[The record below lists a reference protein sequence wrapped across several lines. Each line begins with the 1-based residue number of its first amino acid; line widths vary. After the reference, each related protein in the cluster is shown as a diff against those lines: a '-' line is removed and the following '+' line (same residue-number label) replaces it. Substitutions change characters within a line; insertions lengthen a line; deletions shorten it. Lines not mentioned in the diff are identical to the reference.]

1 MHRFWWGGTYIL
13 WFFLKRGKWC
23 VCVCLCVRFSNNLG
37 FSVECFEQGCL
48 LITIKEKYVI
58 KNVTSIII
66 WKKLR
71 SLSDGVWCMTSNN
84 DFNSSICILL
94 LSVGNDLSLEKS
106 CYCFPAYYNTFCVEQ
121 LNSLLP
127 TDRVDQT
134 CWSVCSKS
142 LISYAWTICCWHC
155 SFVAA
160 Y

>member
-1 MHRFWWGGTYIL
+1 MI
-13 WFFLKRGKWC
+13 FLKKGKV

-84 DFNSSICILL
+84 DFNFLYPTFIC
-94 LSVGNDLSLEKS
+94 
-106 CYCFPAYYNTFCVEQ
+106 
-121 LNSLLP
+121 
-127 TDRVDQT
+127 R
-134 CWSVCSKS
+134 
-142 LISYAWTICCWHC
+142 
-155 SFVAA
+155 
-160 Y
+160 